1 MSNGNFYSTEAIKPL
16 YDEIVP
22 AYQSAFAGEP
32 WFEVSKCVDQ
42 RLRCMGGLSSVA
54 VGSICDMCGGC
65 PKLPAYEQRE
75 LIDRF
80 EQLASSRPTAWYAE
94 QTDDGVSLAAIS
106 WKAKPSLIAEEKYR
120 DTPTM
125 ADWLAQTLGTEE
137 VGWLDEVF
145 ANRALRFSGNLRNFG
160 VMCNGFMER
169 LNTDTLAFRTINE
182 RMVAASNRDFGERAA
197 IFGRTIDVP
206 DRREFVVLRGEL

>member
-1 MSNGNFYSTEAIKPL
+1 MSNSNFYSPEAVKPL

-32 WFEVSKCVDQ
+32 WFEVSKCVDT
-42 RLRCMGGLSSVA
+42 RLRCIGGLSSVA
-54 VGSICDMCGGC
+54 VGSACDMCGARL
-65 PKLPAYEQRE
+65 KLPAYEPGE

-94 QTDDGVSLAAIS
+94 QTDEGVSLAAVS

-120 DTPTM
+120 NTPAM
-125 ADWLAQTLGTEE
+125 ADWIEQTLGVEE

-145 ANRALRFSGNLRNFG
+145 ANKALRVSGNLRNFG
-160 VMCNGFMER
+160 AMCNGFMER
-169 LNTDTLAFRTINE
+169 LGTDTIAFRTINE
-182 RMVAASNRDFGERAA
+182 RMIAASNRDFGEQAAVFERAM
-197 IFGRTIDVP
+197 DVP